1 MRNKL
6 RKVFLIL
13 IFLPSCSAG
22 SIYSELFESLKV
34 LISEPQDISLDQ
46 VNNVQFSSMQARIG
60 NAPNS
65 LVVLEEV
72 NGDTL
77 KWTSSNFIKIYTL
90 NGYVIRLKGFE
101 NELDNIDLDI
111 NHPAKTLNFDQK
123 DKVFTSFYTFRNP
136 KLFRLPIKSTFSF
149 LNEEIITV
157 LGKDYKTKK
166 YIEKVEDNLIS
177 WNFENHFWI
186 NEDKQI
192 IKSEQYFTPKN
203 PKIYLMVTKKYNE
216 LIN

>member
-6 RKVFLIL
+6 RKVFPIL
-13 IFLPSCSAG
+13 IFLSSCSAG
-22 SIYSELFESLKV
+22 SIYSALFESLKV
-34 LISEPQDISLDQ
+34 LTSEPQDISLDQ
-46 VNNVQFSSMQARIG
+46 VNNVQFSSMQARVG

-136 KLFRLPIKSTFSF
+136 QLFRLPIKSTFSF

-157 LGKDYKTKK
+157 LGNDYKTKK

-177 WNFENHFWI
+177 WNFENHFWV

-192 IKSEQYFTPKN
+192 IKSEQYFTPRN
-203 PKIYLMVTKKYNE
+203 PKIYLMITKKYSE
-216 LIN
+216 LKN

>member
-1 MRNKL
+1 
-6 RKVFLIL
+6 
-13 IFLPSCSAG
+13 
-22 SIYSELFESLKV
+22 
-34 LISEPQDISLDQ
+34 
-46 VNNVQFSSMQARIG
+46 MQARVG

-123 DKVFTSFYTFRNP
+123 
-136 KLFRLPIKSTFSF
+136 
-149 LNEEIITV
+149 E
-157 LGKDYKTKK
+157 
-166 YIEKVEDNLIS
+166 
-177 WNFENHFWI
+177 
-186 NEDKQI
+186 
-192 IKSEQYFTPKN
+192 
-203 PKIYLMVTKKYNE
+203 YLRFV
-216 LIN
+216 